1 MQNKYNKIMIK
12 KYMEK
17 IILNIKMSATLATTS
32 IEVGGGYHTLS
43 FTKLFHILRY
53 CVFTPLLRFI
63 IAMNKQYMTN
73 RQCVLLNSPF
83 DNRILS
89 CNRAVKT

>member
-1 MQNKYNKIMIK
+1 MKE
-12 KYMEK
+12 MEK
-17 IILNIKMSATLATTS
+17 VKTYMAKTPDITS
-32 IEVGGGYHTLS
+32 VNTGGGYHTLS
-43 FTKLFHILRY
+43 FTKLFHILRD

>member
-1 MQNKYNKIMIK
+1 MIN
-12 KYMEK
+12 MEK
-17 IILNIKMSATLATTS
+17 TDFNIDTVKTLAMTG
-32 IEVGGGYHTLS
+32 VNAGGGYRLLDN
-43 FTKLFHILRY
+43 KRLFRIINNY
-53 CVFTPLLRFI
+53 VFTPLLRFI

-73 RQCVLLNSPF
+73 RQCELLNSPF

>member
-1 MQNKYNKIMIK
+1 MIV
-12 KYMEK
+12 MEETYFNTDMAK
-17 IILNIKMSATLATTS
+17 TLTTTG
-32 IEVGGGYHTLS
+32 VMTGGGYHTLS
-43 FTKLFHILRY
+43 IKRLFRIINNY
-53 CVFTPLLRFI
+53 VFTPLLRFI